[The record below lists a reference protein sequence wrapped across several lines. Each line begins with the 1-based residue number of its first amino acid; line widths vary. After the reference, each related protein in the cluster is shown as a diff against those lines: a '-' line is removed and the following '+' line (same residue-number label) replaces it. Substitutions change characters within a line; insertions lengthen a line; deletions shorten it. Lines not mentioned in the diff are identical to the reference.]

1 MKFGLQLSTY
11 SARGGGTSWDSVLA
25 VARSSEAAGLD
36 SVWFADHFMWR
47 DEDDPDRE
55 RPNLECFLTLGALAS
70 ATERV
75 RLGALVVGVPY
86 RNPALLAKMHTT
98 LDVISHGRSIVGLG
112 AGWHKLEFDSY
123 GWPFGTVTE
132 RMEKLEDAVQITKLM
147 MTERP
152 ATYEGKHYS
161 IHEALND
168 PLPVQKPH
176 PPIMIGGGGEKKT
189 LRLVAQYADMCNV
202 FGDPEQV
209 AHKFA
214 VLRGHCESVGR
225 PYDEVTKSNHL
236 GLLIARNEA
245 ELARKRERF
254 PDFGGFAGT
263 PEQVVERLRAYAAV
277 GSTYVTFTMP
287 DVDDIEPM
295 QLFGETVVP
304 ALAEV

>member
-11 SARGGGTSWDSVLA
+11 RARGGGNSWDSVLA
-25 VARSSEAAGLD
+25 VARSCEAASLD

-86 RNPALLAKMHTT
+86 RNPALLTKMHTT

-161 IHEALND
+161 IHGALND

-176 PPIMIGGGGEKKT
+176 PPIMIGGSGEKKT

-214 VLRGHCESVGR
+214 VLRSHCERVGR
-225 PYDEVTKSNHL
+225 PYDDVTKSNHT
-236 GLLIARNEA
+236 GILIARDEA

-254 PDFGGFAGT
+254 PDFGGIVGT
-263 PEQVVERLRAYAAV
+263 PEQVIERLRAYAAA

-295 QLFGETVVP
+295 QLFGESVVP
-304 ALAEV
+304 ALTEA